1 VKIADE
7 SSENILGIDF
17 LQKFRLHL
25 DPKMKE
31 ITFQSAPSRALFA
44 TKNFTIPPFA
54 TTLVQAR
61 TFQNIDSQLNY
72 IADIGVPKQPLI
84 SGLSTLVSFDHRN
97 QCTMPIQNCAPH
109 EVNISTGDILGI
121 LSTEKEEPIP
131 FNDDSLATIC
141 EQIHQRLPKVKKRAW
156 TREEIEERCHLGAPE
171 PYRSQ
176 YIYILVKHQ
185 AAISLDKYDLG
196 LAKNFTHRIH
206 LKDNQPIFRKQF
218 HLPEAHTQFIE
229 QSLDEWLKLG
239 VVRQSSSDYNS
250 PIFCVPKK
258 QGQGLRIVQ
267 DFRLLNQHSHID
279 KYSMKEISECI
290 GDIGRANSSIFTTLD
305 LTSGFWQMKL
315 DPESQPLTA
324 FTIPNRGQFHCITS
338 PMGLLGCPASFQR
351 LMEQVLRGLSHILI
365 YIDHVLIHTDTH
377 EKHLEALEQVLMR
390 LQQHHLK
397 INLDKCLFGDQQ
409 VSYLGFTL
417 TPEGIKPGEAK
428 LKTIRQATPPDDV
441 KGIRSFMGLCN
452 FFRHHIQDFAIIAAP
467 LFKLTRQ
474 DSDYQSGPLT
484 EAALTAFQTLQDK
497 LSKQPA
503 LAFPRH
509 DWNYLLITNAYL
521 QNKDSPGGLCANLA
535 QWSDQG
541 KIQIISH
548 ASRQLKENEK
558 NYTRF
563 LLETAAAAWGMDNFN
578 KYLKGSKFTL
588 YRDLS
593 TETTLGTTQLK
604 TLNRLKNTMID
615 HNFEVQDRQKSDLPG
630 FLKTRQTWRGQEDY
644 EQDQAFN
651 KIIHVDLINADTN
664 SEEASGKT
672 ILSITDESRT
682 FTQVAVI
689 ANAGIDSTVSGI
701 WHYWCQPYGPPET
714 ILLNQ
719 GKVQTSKLES
729 RINELTSLGQM
740 IRCRSSKDT
749 FNQEIQHQWQQNQNE
764 ILTEEFARD
773 LNLLCNLQNP
783 TQTRT
788 RYTNQEHA
796 DDIYQ
801 DLTD

>member
-1 VKIADE
+1 
-7 SSENILGIDF
+7 
-17 LQKFRLHL
+17 
-25 DPKMKE
+25 
-31 ITFQSAPSRALFA
+31 
-44 TKNFTIPPFA
+44 
-54 TTLVQAR
+54 
-61 TFQNIDSQLNY
+61 
-72 IADIGVPKQPLI
+72 
-84 SGLSTLVSFDHRN
+84 
-97 QCTMPIQNCAPH
+97 
-109 EVNISTGDILGI
+109 
-121 LSTEKEEPIP
+121 
-131 FNDDSLATIC
+131 
-141 EQIHQRLPKVKKRAW
+141 
-156 TREEIEERCHLGAPE
+156 
-171 PYRSQ
+171 
-176 YIYILVKHQ
+176 
-185 AAISLDKYDLG
+185 
-196 LAKNFTHRIH
+196 
-206 LKDNQPIFRKQF
+206 
-218 HLPEAHTQFIE
+218 
-229 QSLDEWLKLG
+229 
-239 VVRQSSSDYNS
+239 
-250 PIFCVPKK
+250 
-258 QGQGLRIVQ
+258 
-267 DFRLLNQHSHID
+267 
-279 KYSMKEISECI
+279 
-290 GDIGRANSSIFTTLD
+290 
-305 LTSGFWQMKL
+305 
-315 DPESQPLTA
+315 
-324 FTIPNRGQFHCITS
+324 
-338 PMGLLGCPASFQR
+338 
-351 LMEQVLRGLSHILI
+351 
-365 YIDHVLIHTDTH
+365 
-377 EKHLEALEQVLMR
+377 MR

-452 FFRHHIQDFAIIAAP
+452 FFWHHIQDFAIIAAP

-578 KYLKGSKFTL
+578 EYLKGSKFTL

-689 ANAGIDSTVSGI
+689 ANAGIDSTVSAI
-701 WHYWCQPYGPPET
+701 WHYWCHPMDLQKPFYSTKE
-714 ILLNQ
+714 
-719 GKVQTSKLES
+719 
-729 RINELTSLGQM
+729 
-740 IRCRSSKDT
+740 RCKPANWKAGSMS
-749 FNQEIQHQWQQNQNE
+749 
-764 ILTEEFARD
+764 
-773 LNLLCNLQNP
+773 
-783 TQTRT
+783 
-788 RYTNQEHA
+788 
-796 DDIYQ
+796 
-801 DLTD
+801 